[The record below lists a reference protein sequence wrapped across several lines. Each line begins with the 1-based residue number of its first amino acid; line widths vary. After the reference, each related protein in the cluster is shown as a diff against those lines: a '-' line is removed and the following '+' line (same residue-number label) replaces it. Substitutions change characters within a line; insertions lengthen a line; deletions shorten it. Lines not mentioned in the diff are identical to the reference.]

1 MFPYPSG
8 KLHMGHVRV
17 YTIGDVI
24 SKMEKMRGKKV
35 IFPIGWDSFGLPAE
49 NAARLNKCEPA
60 EWTDSNISVMKNQ
73 LLPLGISFQW
83 NRELKTSSKEYYKWT
98 QWIFLRLLEKGLA
111 YQKNSYVYWD
121 PVDLTVLANEQ
132 VLEDGTSWRSG
143 AMVERKLMNQWY
155 FRISDYAQEL
165 MDDLELLQDKWPSN
179 VLQMQRNWIGKG
191 SNGVVTTFQLKN
203 ENDPIFSVPIE
214 IFTSKIETIYGV
226 TFIGLSPLH
235 EIIDTIKKKQD
246 KKFHEKLQKLQS
258 PKSTSFVTEDTE
270 IEGLKIEGGF
280 YVEHPIHKDK
290 KLPVFICNYIID
302 SYGTGAVMGV
312 PAHDTR
318 DASLAQLFNLPSIP
332 VLDYENNKLINS
344 DKFTSASLDVAQDE
358 IVNFLKSEK
367 LANRVKLFRLHDWLV
382 SRQRYWGAP
391 IPVIHWFVFFFPSNN
406 IVYISFVVMTAGS
419 FQCQKR
425 IYRLNYQKVVIL
437 LTNGFTPSVLGR
449 FPFFLLVNFLT
460 NPNCFYTVVE
470 MQGKEKETRWTRL

>member
-1 MFPYPSG
+1 MYLTS
-8 KLHMGHVRV
+8 
-17 YTIGDVI
+17 
-24 SKMEKMRGKKV
+24 
-35 IFPIGWDSFGLPAE
+35 DSFIFINSRDVKKITRTI
-49 NAARLNKCEPA
+49 NARH
-60 EWTDSNISVMKNQ
+60 
-73 LLPLGISFQW
+73 GI
-83 NRELKTSSKEYYKWT
+83 
-98 QWIFLRLLEKGLA
+98 
-111 YQKNSYVYWD
+111 
-121 PVDLTVLANEQ
+121 P
-132 VLEDGTSWRSG
+132 
-143 AMVERKLMNQWY
+143 
-155 FRISDYAQEL
+155 
-165 MDDLELLQDKWPSN
+165 
-179 VLQMQRNWIGKG
+179 
-191 SNGVVTTFQLKN
+191 
-203 ENDPIFSVPIE
+203 
-214 IFTSKIETIYGV
+214 
-226 TFIGLSPLH
+226 
-235 EIIDTIKKKQD
+235 KKKQD

-391 IPVIHWFVFFFPSNN
+391 IPVIHWFVFFFS
-406 IVYISFVVMTAGS
+406 S
-419 FQCQKR
+419 FQTILFIFLCSDDCG
-425 IYRLNYQKVVIL
+425 VVPVPEKDL
-437 LTNGFTPSVLGR
+437 P
-449 FPFFLLVNFLT
+449 
-460 NPNCFYTVVE
+460 VE
-470 MQGKEKETRWTRL
+470 LPKSSDSFDEWVHTKCPW